1 LAKQYFEKHSRIPA
15 GTVNMKTRVGVI
27 FGGRSGEHEVS
38 IRSAKSVIEQ
48 IDREKYSVI
57 PIAIDRAG
65 MWLDPTTSATLL
77 PPETAGLLEKD
88 IADINCRS
96 VALIADPKYR
106 GLKDLSASTPTEAVY
121 RLDVVFPVLHG
132 TFGED
137 GTIQGLLDMADIPYV
152 GCGVLASA
160 CGMDKVTM
168 KSLFRDAGLPIC
180 RHVWLLRRDY
190 ENDPA
195 SAVARIAE
203 NVGFPAFVKP
213 ANLGSSVGVSR
224 AEDVE
229 SLRNAISLAAQYD
242 RKIIVE
248 EALKMREIECAVLG
262 NDQPAAS
269 LPGEY
274 LIRNKEKTFLDY
286 TEKYSGTGNN
296 EFVVPAPV
304 SAELSD
310 KIREMAIEAFKAID
324 GSGLARVDFFLRTD
338 NGALLV
344 NEINTMPGLTDLSGF
359 PKMWAG
365 SGKTFAQ
372 VIDELIDLA
381 IERHRD
387 RSRNK
392 TTIEH

>member
-1 LAKQYFEKHSRIPA
+1 
-15 GTVNMKTRVGVI
+15 MKTRVGVI
-27 FGGRSGEHEVS
+27 FGGRSGEHEIS
-38 IRSAKSVIEQ
+38 LRSAKSVIEQ
-48 IDREKYSVI
+48 IDRDKYAIV

-65 MWLDPTTSATLL
+65 MWLDPRTSASLL
-77 PPETAGLLEKD
+77 PRETAALIEPD

-96 VALIADPKYR
+96 LALLADPKYR
-106 GLKDLSASTPTEAVY
+106 GLKDLSSAAAPESVY

-137 GTIQGLLDMADIPYV
+137 GTIQGLLDLADIPYV

-160 CGMDKVTM
+160 CGMDKVAM

-180 RHVWLLRRDY
+180 RHVWLLRRDF
-190 ENDPA
+190 ESDPLT
-195 SAVARIAE
+195 AVSRIIE
-203 NVGFPAFVKP
+203 EIGFPCFVKP

-224 AEDVE
+224 AENAE
-229 SLRNAISLAAQYD
+229 SLQQAISLAAQYD
-242 RKIIVE
+242 RKIIIE
-248 EALKMREIECAVLG
+248 EALSMREIECAVLG
-262 NDQPAAS
+262 NDDPVAS

-274 LIRNKEKTFLDY
+274 IIRNKEKAFLDY
-286 TEKYSGTGNN
+286 EEKYAGTGNN

-304 SAELSD
+304 SAELSQ
-310 KIREMAIEAFKAID
+310 KIRDMAIEAFRAID

-365 SGKTFAQ
+365 TGKSFTA
-372 VIDELIDLA
+372 VIDDLIQLA

-392 TTIEH
+392 TSLDH